1 MSTSNTLPTAG
12 YVRLPQ
18 IIGQKEVTPEQAAAN
33 RETGKGPKTAQ
44 PGIPAVIPISRAGWY
59 NGIAKG
65 LYPAPVKL
73 SERVA
78 AWPVESI
85 RALMTAPAAA

>member
-1 MSTSNTLPTAG
+1 MNITNALPGDG

-18 IIGQKEVTPEQAAAN
+18 IIGQKEISPEQAAAN
-33 RETGKGPKTAQ
+33 RKSGKGPKTPQ
-44 PGIPAVIPISRAGWY
+44 PAITPLFPISRAGWY
-59 NGIAKG
+59 QGIKKG

-78 AWPVESI
+78 AWPVSSI
-85 RALMTAPAAA
+85 RALLDRHVR

>member
-1 MSTSNTLPTAG
+1 MNTNTLPTAG
-12 YVRLPQ
+12 YVRLFQ
-18 IIGQKEVTPEQAAAN
+18 IIGQKEVTPEQADAN
-33 RETGKGPKTAQ
+33 RKSGKGLKTPQ
-44 PGIPAVIPISRAGWY
+44 PGIPAVIPISRASWY
-59 NGIAKG
+59 SGIAKG

-85 RALMTAPAAA
+85 RALMTVPAAA